1 MRFKAW
7 LKRVS
12 EIMKEFIAIHNLHTS
27 TATYA
32 RSADMAYRCVIGN
45 NVDVIFWSHE
55 ETKLSST
62 MICVDVAALFGVGN
76 FIKINKNATLF
87 NVAKFVVNGSSK
99 HSHSGR
105 QAHIGV
111 D

>member
-76 FIKINKNATLF
+76 FIEINQDAAF
-87 NVAKFVVNGSSK
+87 FHVAEFVVDGSSQ
-99 HSHSGR
+99 H
-105 QAHIGV
+105 AHGG
-111 D
+111 